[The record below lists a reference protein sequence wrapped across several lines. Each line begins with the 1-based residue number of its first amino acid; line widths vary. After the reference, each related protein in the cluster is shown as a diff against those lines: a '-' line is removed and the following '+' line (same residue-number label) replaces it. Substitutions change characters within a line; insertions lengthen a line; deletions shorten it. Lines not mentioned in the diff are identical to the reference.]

1 MDYLVDHDDT
11 TKPLIITFGGISG
24 QFHQPLFEFKKFL
37 QKSVDC
43 HFIYLK
49 DTKQAW
55 YQRGVVGIGDTIPEV
70 VQSLKNII
78 KNINYSKII
87 TLGSSMGGY
96 AALLFGKLLEVD
108 KILAFVPQTFIS
120 QKDLRTH
127 GDLRFI
133 DPIDAMHASTRVIYD
148 DLSKFDYKDGQVTI
162 VYGKDELID
171 KVHADK
177 IRNATLESYEGGHC
191 VVKTLRD
198 KGILIKI
205 IQNLL

>member
-37 QKSVDC
+37 QKNVDC

-55 YQRGVVGIGDTIPEV
+55 YQRGVVGLGDTIPEV

-78 KNINYSKII
+78 KNINYSKTI

-120 QKDLRTH
+120 QKDLRTQ

-133 DPIDAMHASTRVIYD
+133 GPIDAMHASTQVIHD
-148 DLSKFDYKDGQVTI
+148 DLSKFVYKDGQVTI

-171 KVHADK
+171 KIHADK
-177 IRNATLESYEGGHC
+177 IRNATLEPYEGGHC